1 MMNKRIMIL
10 GAGVIG
16 SIYAIKFANA
26 GYDITLV
33 ARSNRLNQLE
43 KKAYY
48 TKKIMKFVK
57 LM

>member
-43 KKAYY
+43 KRLIIQRK
-48 TKKIMKFVK
+48 
-57 LM
+57 